1 MYIRNMQSSR
11 DRLRKYH
18 NYNNVLYSHH
28 SSNYNSTCDISLC
41 PEIIKV
47 SYSNPLARKVL
58 LKPDTGKSLTELKRG
73 VNVET
78 KTQSQYLSHNKS
90 CSQTCVKEVYNPPGV
105 EVKHNSYNRYNSSV
119 KSKTIQNDA

>member
-1 MYIRNMQSSR
+1 MQSSS

-28 SSNYNSTCDISLC
+28 SSNYNSTCDINLC
-41 PEIIKV
+41 SEIIKV

-58 LKPDTGKSLTELKRG
+58 LEPDVGISLSELKRG
-73 VNVET
+73 VDVET

-90 CSQTCVKEVYNPPGV
+90 CTNTCVDNVINKPGV
-105 EVKHNSYNRYNSSV
+105 GVKHNSYNRYNTAV
-119 KSKTIQNDA
+119 KSKTIKNDA